1 MAYRT
6 RDLLLIGL
14 FGVVSC
20 RDPFALSDCPDDIE
34 ITVSAGTTPEIDWTP
49 RCHLAVLYLVSEYER
64 SNVWS
69 ISGRRHDYTC
79 ADNTG
84 CASPLNTLYPPIRY
98 NVVPRDAFQD
108 FPISGQPQALRL
120 GWPYTVH
127 LRRSGPVSSR
137 EVAEV
142 WLAVHTF
149 YVTATPALSARRSR

>member
-1 MAYRT
+1 MRNRKVPRRSAHKKLARQVDLNDCTLPKRPRITPAERYMAYRT

-14 FGVVSC
+14 LGVVSC
-20 RDPFALSDCPDDIE
+20 RDPFAVSDCPDDVE

-49 RCHLAVLYLVSEYER
+49 RCHLAVLSLVSEYER

-108 FPISGQPQALRL
+108 FPISGQ
-120 GWPYTVH
+120 
-127 LRRSGPVSSR
+127 
-137 EVAEV
+137 
-142 WLAVHTF
+142 
-149 YVTATPALSARRSR
+149 